1 MVLGMFNPASNRVRG
16 ELLREWRFSQNWDVT
31 DLARRANLSIGQI
44 QQLET
49 GGTSLFYSAAI
60 RENAARKVATLLGAD
75 PDAVI
80 RTDDV
85 PAAPEAPSQVVQ
97 DLVALSRQRAK
108 AMQPR
113 THWTRYTGAVAAGLV
128 SLAVLAAAGNWLQ
141 QKWQNGGAQQ
151 FWREAAAPAP
161 VAVGAAPADA
171 SPAQA
176 ASEAFGMA
184 AVAKHTPGAQPAVTV
199 GQALA
204 QPSTAVSLSTAAT
217 VASSTTSSTA
227 PSVMAP
233 TPAGSPALAAAAPA
247 TAATAS
253 PSALANT
260 PATAT
265 AAAAA
270 AATASAAT
278 ASAAVASAG
287 HPLCQQPSTG
297 HVVTPVRPSK
307 AGDMVYVVAQ
317 KIGSVCVVDAAGV
330 RTVLSLKPQEA
341 RSVYGVAPWRVNF
354 EQPEQAQLYFQGERL
369 RFPGASVTTV
379 ALREASLT
387 P

>member
-1 MVLGMFNPASNRVRG
+1 MSNPASNRVRG

-75 PDAVI
+75 PDTVI
-80 RTDDV
+80 RSDDV
-85 PAAPEAPSQVVQ
+85 APAPEAPSQVVH
-97 DLVALSRQRAK
+97 DLVVLSRQRAK
-108 AMQPR
+108 AMPPNTPWR
-113 THWTRYTGAVAAGLV
+113 SYAAAVATGLV
-128 SLAVLAAAGNWLQ
+128 SLAVLATAANWLQ

-151 FWREAAAPAP
+151 FWREAAAPVPMAAATAQ
-161 VAVGAAPADA
+161 VAVA
-171 SPAQA
+171 PAQA
-176 ASEAFGMA
+176 ASEMAHASPPNALPQPAVSTVEASVVSTATVAGGATGPTPVVPSVAASVVPPTAASSTPSATSAA
-184 AVAKHTPGAQPAVTV
+184 AVAT
-199 GQALA
+199 
-204 QPSTAVSLSTAAT
+204 
-217 VASSTTSSTA
+217 
-227 PSVMAP
+227 
-233 TPAGSPALAAAAPA
+233 
-247 TAATAS
+247 
-253 PSALANT
+253 
-260 PATAT
+260 
-265 AAAAA
+265 
-270 AATASAAT
+270 
-278 ASAAVASAG
+278 SAAVGSAG
-287 HPLCQQPSTG
+287 HPLCQQASTG

-330 RTVLSLKPQEA
+330 RTLLSLKPQEA

>member
-1 MVLGMFNPASNRVRG
+1 MVYRMLNPTSNRVRG
-16 ELLREWRFSQNWDVT
+16 ELLREWRFSQNWEVT

-80 RTDDV
+80 RVDDV
-85 PAAPEAPSQVVQ
+85 HAASDAELQVVD
-97 DLVALSRQRAK
+97 DLIALSRQRAK
-108 AMQPR
+108 VAQVSTLWGR
-113 THWTRYTGAVAAGLV
+113 HAGAVVTGLV
-128 SLAVLAAAGNWLQ
+128 SLAVLAAAAHWLQ

-151 FWREAAAPAP
+151 FWHEAAPPAP
-161 VAVGAAPADA
+161 MTAGTVQA
-171 SPAQA
+171 SVSSAQA
-176 ASEAFGMA
+176 ASEMTGATPQNAMPQPTLSMA
-184 AVAKHTPGAQPAVTV
+184 EAAAQPAATV
-199 GQALA
+199 VASGT
-204 QPSTAVSLSTAAT
+204 PSTPVL
-217 VASSTTSSTA
+217 
-227 PSVMAP
+227 
-233 TPAGSPALAAAAPA
+233 SPASASVPVP
-247 TAATAS
+247 AS
-253 PSALANT
+253 PSAV
-260 PATAT
+260 
-265 AAAAA
+265 
-270 AATASAAT
+270 ASTSA
-278 ASAAVASAG
+278 AAVASTG
-287 HPLCQQPSTG
+287 HPLCQQASAAG

-369 RFPGASVTTV
+369 RFPVSSVTTV
-379 ALREASLT
+379 ALREASLA

>member
-60 RENAARKVATLLGAD
+60 RENAARKVAILLGAD

-80 RTDDV
+80 RTDGV
-85 PAAPEAPSQVVQ
+85 SAAPASEVQVVH
-97 DLVALSRQRAK
+97 DLVALSRQRAQV
-108 AMQPR
+108 AP
-113 THWTRYTGAVAAGLV
+113 TRMLWSRHAGAVLTVLA

-151 FWREAAAPAP
+151 FWREAAVPAP
-161 VAVGAAPADA
+161 VVVGTVQADA

-176 ASEAFGMA
+176 ASEALGMA
-184 AVAKHTPGAQPAVTV
+184 AVAEHTPGAQAAVALT
-199 GQALA
+199 QALA
-204 QPSTAVSLSTAAT
+204 QPSATVAPSAAAT
-217 VASSTTSSTA
+217 VAPSTASSRA

-233 TPAGSPALAAAAPA
+233 APAGSSALAVAAPA

-260 PATAT
+260 PA
-265 AAAAA
+265 
-270 AATASAAT
+270 AAT
-278 ASAAVASAG
+278 ASAAVANAG

-379 ALREASLT
+379 ALREASLA